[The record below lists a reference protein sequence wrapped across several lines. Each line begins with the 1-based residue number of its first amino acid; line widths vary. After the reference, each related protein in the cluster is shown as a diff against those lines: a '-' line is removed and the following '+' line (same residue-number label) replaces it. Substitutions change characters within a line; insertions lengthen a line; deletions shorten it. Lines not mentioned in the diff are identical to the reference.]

1 MGQESTFVPQMTSFS
16 TRNAGPG
23 NEVDYWR
30 QARREAY
37 VSARTDPIGTG
48 FGGEIQLGQYAD
60 FRLSTKRAR
69 TEHVRRSRNDIAQGH
84 EDQDYLYVL
93 FQVRG
98 TLLVEQAGRTAL
110 ASPGSLVI
118 YDSAS
123 PFSLRAKDYYEQVV
137 LELPADDVFAR
148 VGINRSSH
156 LLARTFTRD
165 GAMEPV
171 ASFFT
176 GLARS
181 QAGDP
186 TGAQRLE
193 PQASALGSSLIALLL
208 PMHTHAEAPDAVRR
222 SEALAYMRSHLTD
235 PDLDAG
241 HIATSLHLSRRT
253 LFRLFEGT
261 GESVM
266 GHLRSLRLE
275 RARLM
280 LRTQPAKPI
289 SAIALE
295 TGFSGPVQLHRAFRT
310 TMGMTPG
317 EYREL
322 ADRDAVLRERD
333 SDHSP

>member
-123 PFSLRAKDYYEQVV
+123 PFSLRAKD
-137 LELPADDVFAR
+137 
-148 VGINRSSH
+148 
-156 LLARTFTRD
+156 
-165 GAMEPV
+165 
-171 ASFFT
+171 
-176 GLARS
+176 
-181 QAGDP
+181 
-186 TGAQRLE
+186 
-193 PQASALGSSLIALLL
+193 
-208 PMHTHAEAPDAVRR
+208 
-222 SEALAYMRSHLTD
+222 
-235 PDLDAG
+235 
-241 HIATSLHLSRRT
+241 
-253 LFRLFEGT
+253 
-261 GESVM
+261 
-266 GHLRSLRLE
+266 
-275 RARLM
+275 
-280 LRTQPAKPI
+280 
-289 SAIALE
+289 
-295 TGFSGPVQLHRAFRT
+295 
-310 TMGMTPG
+310 
-317 EYREL
+317 
-322 ADRDAVLRERD
+322 
-333 SDHSP
+333 